1 MESLSLLELNALVRD
16 TLEAGLPDEY
26 WVRAELSEVRAN
38 SSGHCYVE
46 FIQKS
51 ERGNGL
57 LAKARGIIWANV
69 YHLLKAYFE
78 SSTGQAFAAGIKVL
92 VKVSVNFHELYGYS
106 LVVSEID
113 PTYTLGDLAERRRKI
128 LRQLQEEGVLD
139 LNKELEI
146 PMLPQRVAVISS
158 KTAAGFGDFCDQL
171 RQNAYGFYFRV
182 ELFPALMQGD
192 RLEASVLH
200 ALDCINAR
208 SEEFDVVVII
218 RGGGATS
225 ELADF
230 DSYMLASACAQF
242 PLPIITGIGHERD
255 DTVLDMVAHTRVKT
269 PTAAAELLIQY
280 MVDAAEKLA
289 ALKNRLYAGVKQ
301 LLKEK
306 SNRLAVLT
314 KAIPASAVRRISEQK
329 VVLEGLRGKLGL
341 AAHRRLTSQKHQLSL
356 WMQKIEDAAPE
367 KQLARGY
374 TITLK
379 EGKIIKG
386 LESIAEGD
394 VLETMW
400 VDGMVRSEVKNIE
413 KRKEEA

>member
-38 SSGHCYVE
+38 STGHCYVE

-57 LAKARGIIWANV
+57 LAKARGIIWSNV

-78 SSTGQAFAAGIKVL
+78 TSTGQAFAAGIKVL
-92 VKVSVNFHELYGYS
+92 VKASVNFHELYGFS

-128 LRQLQEEGVLD
+128 LLQLQEEGVLN
-139 LNKELEI
+139 LNKELAI
-146 PMLPQRVAVISS
+146 PMLPQRIAVISS

-182 ELFPALMQGD
+182 ELFSALMQGD

-200 ALDCINAR
+200 ALDRINDR
-208 SEEFDVVVII
+208 SDDFDVVVII

-230 DSYMLASACAQF
+230 DSYLLASACAQF

-280 MVDAAEKLA
+280 MVDAAEALST
-289 ALKNRLYAGVKQ
+289 LKNRLYTGVKQ

-306 SNRLAVLT
+306 NNRLVMLT
-314 KAIPASAVRRISEQK
+314 KAIPASAIRRLSEQK
-329 VVLEGLRGKLGL
+329 VELQALQSHLGFVTKQM
-341 AAHRRLTSQKHQLSL
+341 LTAQKHQLSL
-356 WMQKIEDAAPE
+356 WSQKIDDAAPE

-379 EGKIIKG
+379 EGKVVKG
-386 LESIAEGD
+386 LESLAKGD
-394 VLETMW
+394 ILETLW
-400 VDGMVRSEVKNIE
+400 TNGSVKSEIQYIE
-413 KRKEEA
+413 KQKEKA

>member
-16 TLEAGLPDEY
+16 TLEAGLPDAY
-26 WVRAELSEVRAN
+26 WVRAELSEVRTN
-38 SSGHCYVE
+38 STGHCYVE
-46 FIQKS
+46 FVQKS

-78 SSTGQAFAAGIKVL
+78 ASTGQTLAAGIKVL
-92 VKVSVNFHELYGYS
+92 VRVSVNFHELYGYS

-113 PTYTLGDLAERRRKI
+113 PTYTIGDLAERRRKI

-139 LNKELEI
+139 LNKELAM

-192 RLEASVLH
+192 RVEASVLH
-200 ALDCINAR
+200 ALDGINAR
-208 SEEFDVVVII
+208 SDDFDVVVII

-269 PTAAAELLIQY
+269 PTAAAELLIQRL
-280 MVDAAEKLA
+280 VEAAE
-289 ALKNRLYAGVKQ
+289 ALTLWKNRLYAGVKQ
-301 LLKEK
+301 LLQMQG
-306 SNRLAVLT
+306 NRLALMA
-314 KAIPASAVRRISEQK
+314 KAIPAGAVRRLSEQK
-329 VVLEGLRGKLGL
+329 VALQAVKGQLGL
-341 AAHRRLTSQKHQLSL
+341 AAHRRLTAQRHLLSL
-356 WMQKIEDAAPE
+356 WMQKAEDAAPE

-374 TITLK
+374 SITLK
-379 EGKIIKG
+379 DGKVVKSLDT
-386 LESIAEGD
+386 LEAGD
-394 VLETMW
+394 VLETLLA
-400 VDGMVRSEVKNIE
+400 GGRLKSEVRHIE
-413 KRKEEA
+413 KQKEEA

>member
-38 SSGHCYVE
+38 STGHCYVE

-57 LAKARGIIWANV
+57 LAKARGIIWGNV

-78 SSTGQAFAAGIKVL
+78 SSTGQVFAAGIKVL

-128 LRQLQEEGVLD
+128 LQQLQQEGVLD
-139 LNKELEI
+139 LNKELVI
-146 PMLPQRVAVISS
+146 PTLPQRIAVISS

-182 ELFPALMQGD
+182 ELFQALMQGD

-200 ALDCINAR
+200 ALDSINAR
-208 SEEFDVVVII
+208 RDDFDVVVII

-280 MVDAAEKLA
+280 MVDAAEALA
-289 ALKNRLYAGVKQ
+289 TWKNRLYTGVKQ
-301 LLKEK
+301 LLKERNNK
-306 SNRLAVLT
+306 LVMLT
-314 KAIPASAVRRISEQK
+314 KAIPASAIRRLSEQK
-329 VVLEGLRGKLGL
+329 VALQALQSHLGFVTKQ
-341 AAHRRLTSQKHQLSL
+341 RLTAQKHQLSL
-356 WMQKIEDAAPE
+356 WSQKIADASPE

-379 EGKIIKG
+379 EGKVVKS
-386 LESIAEGD
+386 LESLETGD
-394 VLETMW
+394 VLETLW
-400 VDGMVRSEVKNIE
+400 ADGKVKSEIRYIE
-413 KRKEEA
+413 KQKEEA

>member
-38 SSGHCYVE
+38 STGHCYVE

-78 SSTGQAFAAGIKVL
+78 ASTGQAFAAGIKVL

-128 LRQLQEEGVLD
+128 LLQLQQEGVLD

-146 PMLPQRVAVISS
+146 PMLPQRIAVISS

-171 RQNAYGFYFRV
+171 RRNANGFYFRV

-208 SEEFDVVVII
+208 IDDFDVVAII

-230 DSYMLASACAQF
+230 DSYLLASACAQF

-280 MVDAAEKLA
+280 MVDAAEALA
-289 ALKNRLYAGVKQ
+289 TLKNKLYTGVKQ

-306 SNRLAVLT
+306 NNKLAMLT
-314 KAIPASAVRRISEQK
+314 KAIPAGAVRCLSEQK
-329 VVLEGLRGKLGL
+329 VALQALKGLLGF
-341 AAHRRLTSQKHQLSL
+341 AVQHRLTAQKHQLSL
-356 WMQKIEDAAPE
+356 WAQKIDDAAPE
-367 KQLARGY
+367 KLLARGY

-379 EGKIIKG
+379 EGRIVKSLAA
-386 LESIAEGD
+386 LEVGD
-394 VLETMW
+394 VLETLW
-400 VDGMVRSEVKNIE
+400 ADGKVKSEIRNIE
-413 KRKEEA
+413 KQKEEA